1 MKKRTPPSTAQE
13 FVARLMELDSSVP
26 LTDEDANAI
35 LREAGLDPARELNRA
50 MALIEA
56 EEQRQRQARFVK
68 ADAERRSALAK
79 LTHPKQQRSRQQLLQ
94 RLTEI
99 KGLAPR
105 EAQPQ
110 AYFKN
115 FEAASAEDL
124 ERIVADFEHLL
135 GLDSD
140 GER

>member
-35 LREAGLDPARELNRA
+35 LREAGLDPARELKRA

-110 AYFKN
+110 AYFKK

>member
-35 LREAGLDPARELNRA
+35 LREAGLDPARELKRA

-115 FEAASAEDL
+115 FEAVSAEDL

>member
-35 LREAGLDPARELNRA
+35 LREAGLDPARELKRA

>member
-35 LREAGLDPARELNRA
+35 LREAGLDPARELKRA
-50 MALIEA
+50 MALVEA

-68 ADAERRSALAK
+68 ADADRRAALAK

>member
-13 FVARLMELDSSVP
+13 FVARLVELDSSVP
-26 LTDEDANAI
+26 LTDEDADVI
-35 LREAGLDPARELNRA
+35 LREAGLDPDRELKRA

-105 EAQPQ
+105 ETQPQ

-140 GER
+140 GEH